1 MSLPAR
7 YPRHAVLGAL
17 VLGMLAAR
25 HPAALLLTP
34 LLAPR
39 RPLLAGLLLA
49 AAFTGSWLAQ
59 ARAAQLDR
67 TALAPRL
74 GHAVD
79 ERVTLLDLPRET
91 PFGGWQATVSL
102 GGERVALTAGR
113 WVARPEAA
121 IGSELLVAGTLKPL
135 SPAQAWMRARNV
147 HAALS
152 GRAVRA
158 TGAAR
163 GGVTGMVDGVRR
175 RAERA
180 LEAGAP
186 RSVSGLLRGMV
197 LGEGEALSA
206 PMRDDFRAAS
216 LTHLVA
222 ASGQNVAL
230 LAALAVALGTALG
243 LGLHGRLGL
252 ALALVILYVPLAGAG
267 PSIQRAGIMGG
278 AALVAALSGRP
289 ASRAYALLLAAALT
303 LLANPR
309 AGADPGWQLS
319 FAAVIGIALGA
330 GRIATALR
338 ERRVAAGAAEA
349 TAMTVA
355 ATIATAPLIALHFGR
370 VSLVGLPANV
380 LAAPAVA
387 PAMWLG
393 ALAAAI
399 GQVSAALASPIAALA
414 ALPTAY
420 LAWLGHAAAH
430 LPGAN
435 TRLPLGVVV
444 ALCGAAAAWIALP
457 HRGRRRWSRRGVP
470 VLALLALALLAVAA
484 VARHRAVAPGAAP
497 ALRISFLDVGQ
508 GDATLIQAGGR
519 AVLVDA
525 GPVGDHVASLVR
537 HEGARRLD
545 LLVITH
551 AQADHEGGAADVLS
565 QLPVTAI
572 LDGRDG
578 VGSPDGTRL
587 EAAAHARRVRLLR
600 PSAGQILRAG
610 PIRLDVLSP
619 PRDGRIP
626 GGDPNA
632 RAIVLEARAAGVRI
646 LLTAD
651 AESDVL
657 SSLPL
662 APVDLLKVSHHG
674 SADPGLPALLGILR
688 PRAAVIEVGRHNP
701 YGHPAPATVRALTTG
716 AGRVLRTDHDG
727 TIRFELRAGRLVLA
741 THG

>member
-252 ALALVILYVPLAGAG
+252 ALALVILYVPLA
-267 PSIQRAGIMGG
+267 
-278 AALVAALSGRP
+278 
-289 ASRAYALLLAAALT
+289 
-303 LLANPR
+303 
-309 AGADPGWQLS
+309 
-319 FAAVIGIALGA
+319 
-330 GRIATALR
+330 
-338 ERRVAAGAAEA
+338 
-349 TAMTVA
+349 
-355 ATIATAPLIALHFGR
+355 
-370 VSLVGLPANV
+370 
-380 LAAPAVA
+380 
-387 PAMWLG
+387 
-393 ALAAAI
+393 
-399 GQVSAALASPIAALA
+399 
-414 ALPTAY
+414 
-420 LAWLGHAAAH
+420 
-430 LPGAN
+430 
-435 TRLPLGVVV
+435 
-444 ALCGAAAAWIALP
+444 
-457 HRGRRRWSRRGVP
+457 RRWSVDPARRDHGRRCARRCAQRPAGLACLCAAARRCAHAARQSARRRGP
-470 VLALLALALLAVAA
+470 RLAAQLRRGD
-484 VARHRAVAPGAAP
+484 RHRAGGGSRSRRRCVSG
-497 ALRISFLDVGQ
+497 ALR
-508 GDATLIQAGGR
+508 
-519 AVLVDA
+519 
-525 GPVGDHVASLVR
+525 
-537 HEGARRLD
+537 
-545 LLVITH
+545 
-551 AQADHEGGAADVLS
+551 
-565 QLPVTAI
+565 
-572 LDGRDG
+572 
-578 VGSPDGTRL
+578 
-587 EAAAHARRVRLLR
+587 
-600 PSAGQILRAG
+600 
-610 PIRLDVLSP
+610 
-619 PRDGRIP
+619 P
-626 GGDPNA
+626 G
-632 RAIVLEARAAGVRI
+632 
-646 LLTAD
+646 
-651 AESDVL
+651 
-657 SSLPL
+657 
-662 APVDLLKVSHHG
+662 
-674 SADPGLPALLGILR
+674 R
-688 PRAAVIEVGRHNP
+688 PRR
-701 YGHPAPATVRALTTG
+701 R
-716 AGRVLRTDHDG
+716 R
-727 TIRFELRAGRLVLA
+727 
-741 THG
+741 

>member
-1 MSLPAR
+1 
-7 YPRHAVLGAL
+7 
-17 VLGMLAAR
+17 
-25 HPAALLLTP
+25 
-34 LLAPR
+34 
-39 RPLLAGLLLA
+39 
-49 AAFTGSWLAQ
+49 
-59 ARAAQLDR
+59 
-67 TALAPRL
+67 
-74 GHAVD
+74 
-79 ERVTLLDLPRET
+79 
-91 PFGGWQATVSL
+91 
-102 GGERVALTAGR
+102 
-113 WVARPEAA
+113 
-121 IGSELLVAGTLKPL
+121 
-135 SPAQAWMRARNV
+135 
-147 HAALS
+147 
-152 GRAVRA
+152 
-158 TGAAR
+158 
-163 GGVTGMVDGVRR
+163 
-175 RAERA
+175 
-180 LEAGAP
+180 
-186 RSVSGLLRGMV
+186 
-197 LGEGEALSA
+197 
-206 PMRDDFRAAS
+206 
-216 LTHLVA
+216 
-222 ASGQNVAL
+222 
-230 LAALAVALGTALG
+230 
-243 LGLHGRLGL
+243 
-252 ALALVILYVPLAGAG
+252 
-267 PSIQRAGIMGG
+267 
-278 AALVAALSGRP
+278 
-289 ASRAYALLLAAALT
+289 
-303 LLANPR
+303 
-309 AGADPGWQLS
+309 
-319 FAAVIGIALGA
+319 
-330 GRIATALR
+330 
-338 ERRVAAGAAEA
+338 
-349 TAMTVA
+349 MTVA

-399 GQVSAALASPIAALA
+399 GQVERGARVPVRGTRGAADGVPRVARARCGASAGSE
-414 ALPTAY
+414 
-420 LAWLGHAAAH
+420 HAAAAGRRGRAVRGGRG
-430 LPGAN
+430 LDRPASP
-435 TRLPLGVVV
+435 RPAAVV
-444 ALCGAAAAWIALP
+444 AARRAGARAARARAA
-457 HRGRRRWSRRGVP
+457 RRRRGG
-470 VLALLALALLAVAA
+470 
-484 VARHRAVAPGAAP
+484 RHRPVAPGAAP